1 MINPARAIES
11 ERCERRASTDLEP
24 GHTDIGRAIRDEHTL
39 DIFHHIPNSQ
49 LAILPNATHMVPFDQ
64 AASFNA
70 VLERFFRTPFVK
82 KDRIGDTMKS

>member
-1 MINPARAIES
+1 MINPAPVNLVS
-11 ERCERRASTDLEP
+11 VRRLQQLVP
-24 GHTDIGRAIRDEHTL
+24 GRTEDEINGF
-39 DIFHHIPNSQ
+39 DE

-70 VLERFFRTPFVK
+70 VVERFFRTPFVK